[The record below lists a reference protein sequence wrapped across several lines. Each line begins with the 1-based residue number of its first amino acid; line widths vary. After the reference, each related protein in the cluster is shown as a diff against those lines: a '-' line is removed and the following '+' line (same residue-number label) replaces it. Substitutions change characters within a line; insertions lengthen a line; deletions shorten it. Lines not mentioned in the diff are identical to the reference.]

1 MNPQPADEYDL
12 DHLNDSDVLV
22 QFIFDL
28 SNTVKIEKRVVVS
41 LTSMLGEVGGL
52 YGILVG
58 LAYFILGKIPEKL
71 FLIHQVKALF
81 RAADLD
87 KQKD

>member
-1 MNPQPADEYDL
+1 M
-12 DHLNDSDVLV
+12 
-22 QFIFDL
+22 FFL
-28 SNTVKIEKRVVVS
+28 SNAVKIEKRVVVS

-58 LAYFILGKIPEKL
+58 LAYFILGKFPEKL

-87 KQKD
+87 EQQA